1 MKTAMKTMKAKKAM
15 EAVKIM
21 KTMKLKKKSVL
32 IGENNTGKTLN
43 DAWKTVIWNKA
54 KDKVKGKDKA
64 NGKAKAKA
72 KSKSARGGALKRPAT
87 ANMGAGMASETMHER
102 VAKKHGL
109 EDVEIGQYDR
119 RKFHVMMTTAL
130 KQRSKGK
137 HGEVPEDR

>member
-1 MKTAMKTMKAKKAM
+1 MKTAMKTMKSMKAM
-15 EAVKIM
+15 KAMKI
-21 KTMKLKKKSVL
+21 MKLKKKSVL
-32 IGENNTGKTLN
+32 IGEDNTGKKLN

-54 KDKVKGKDKA
+54 KDKVKAKDKA
-64 NGKAKAKA
+64 KGKAKAKA
-72 KSKSARGGALKRPAT
+72 KAKSAGGGALKRPA
-87 ANMGAGMASETMHER
+87 AASMGAGMASETMHER

-119 RKFHVMMTTAL
+119 RKFHEMMTTAL

>member
-1 MKTAMKTMKAKKAM
+1 MKTMKSMKAM
-15 EAVKIM
+15 KAMKIM
-21 KTMKLKKKSVL
+21 KQKQKSVL
-32 IGENNTGKTLN
+32 IGQDNTGKKLN

-72 KSKSARGGALKRPAT
+72 KAKSVGGGALKRLA
-87 ANMGAGMASETMHER
+87 AASMGAGMASEIMHER

-119 RKFHVMMTTAL
+119 RKFHEMMTTTL
-130 KQRSKGK
+130 KQRKQGK

>member
-1 MKTAMKTMKAKKAM
+1 MKVAMKTMKAMKAM
-15 EAVKIM
+15 KVA
-21 KTMKLKKKSVL
+21 TKLKQKAVL
-32 IGENNTGKTLN
+32 NGDENGVRKLN

-54 KDKVKGKDKA
+54 KDKVKGNDKA
-64 NGKAKAKA
+64 NGEAKAKAKA
-72 KSKSARGGALKRPAT
+72 KSARGGALKRPA
-87 ANMGAGMASETMHER
+87 AASMGAGMASETMHER

-119 RKFHVMMTTAL
+119 RKFHEMMPTAL

>member
-1 MKTAMKTMKAKKAM
+1 MKTAMQAM
-15 EAVKIM
+15 KIM
-21 KTMKLKKKSVL
+21 KIKKKAVL
-32 IGENNTGKTLN
+32 IGEDNTGKKLN

-72 KSKSARGGALKRPAT
+72 KAKSAGGGALKRPA
-87 ANMGAGMASETMHER
+87 AASMGAGMASETMHER

-119 RKFHVMMTTAL
+119 RKFHEMITTAL
-130 KQRSKGK
+130 KQRNKGK
-137 HGEVPEDR
+137 VGEVPEDR

>member
-1 MKTAMKTMKAKKAM
+1 M
-15 EAVKIM
+15 
-21 KTMKLKKKSVL
+21 L
-32 IGENNTGKTLN
+32 IGDENGVRKLN

-72 KSKSARGGALKRPAT
+72 KAKSAGGGALKRPA
-87 ANMGAGMASETMHER
+87 AASMGAGMASETMHAR

-119 RKFHVMMTTAL
+119 RKFHEMMTTAL
-130 KQRSKGK
+130 KQRRQGK
-137 HGEVPEDR
+137 QGDVPEDR